1 MREEEEKRGS
11 MSHIFLDF
19 LRRSHFL
26 LHPPFSLS
34 LYIFA
39 GLALSLLLARV
50 YRVPRK
56 QNILFDLSRP
66 PSVGAITRISL
77 LLPPTSSSSSSS
89 FFSVLI
95 FRALLPPSSCSSST
109 STTTTLFSP
118 FSFSSSFFL
127 SRRSLRVK
135 DRSQGGRSF

>member
-56 QNILFDLSRP
+56 QNILFDLSWP

-77 LLPPTSSSSSSS
+77 LLPPTSSSSSS